1 MLSSVNLGKIL
12 SMLENK
18 ERKIT
23 DLQKNENNVNDYIQ
37 AVMKINVQEMK
48 QVKKQAKDETKF
60 KMEAMT
66 KLESL
71 RQEL

>member
-71 RQEL
+71 R

>member
-1 MLSSVNLGKIL
+1 
-12 SMLENK
+12 MLENK

-71 RQEL
+71 R

>member
-1 MLSSVNLGKIL
+1 ML

-23 DLQKNENNVNDYIQ
+23 DLQKNENNVKDYIQ

-71 RQEL
+71 R

>member
-1 MLSSVNLGKIL
+1 
-12 SMLENK
+12 MLENK